1 MAPINPPTL
10 FSPAELAY
18 LHSSLS
24 LTPPIRPDSRAST
37 QFRPLVAETDILPGT
52 NGSARVCFADGTEAV
67 VGVKAEV
74 GRTALTGVVG
84 GVRRDGD
91 GDGMTGVGGGDGGDA
106 GMGEGGGANG
116 DGESGRGENAWVEVT
131 IEIPG
136 FRDDDPL
143 PVFLA
148 SMLAE
153 PLLAAGDLTRKL
165 YINEKWHWRLY
176 IDLLLLSPPLSYP
189 LPLLSLTTHLALLS
203 TRLPALRSEGMED
216 PLFDDDWDAALPLYP
231 RASGA
236 KGYVSRP
243 PVTLLVVAVGP
254 NIIFDPAREEL
265 AVAEAVLAVSLAG
278 EEAGTTSG
286 LRLLSIRTIDPPSRL
301 TTRGVPDAE
310 NSATGGGAG
319 GLGRVGGHGGTEALV
334 GQGEKGVW
342 YPPRGGMK
350 RDLIGRVVALC
361 LKRGG
366 VGEEVL
372 AGLEAV
378 EVG

>member
-1 MAPINPPTL
+1 M
-10 FSPAELAY
+10 
-18 LHSSLS
+18 
-24 LTPPIRPDSRAST
+24 
-37 QFRPLVAETDILPGT
+37 
-52 NGSARVCFADGTEAV
+52 
-67 VGVKAEV
+67 GVKAEV
-74 GRTALTGVVG
+74 GRTALALAGVGG
-84 GVRRDGD
+84 GVRGD
-91 GDGMTGVGGGDGGDA
+91 GDGATGARGEDGGAD
-106 GMGEGGGANG
+106 GMGEEGGNDGN
-116 DGESGRGENAWVEVT
+116 GESGKGENAWVEVT

-148 SMLAE
+148 SLLAE

-176 IDLLLLSPPLSYP
+176 VDILLLSPPLSYP

-216 PLFDDDWDAALPLYP
+216 PLFDDDWDAARPLYP
-231 RASGA
+231 RALGG

-265 AVAEAVLAVSLAG
+265 AVAEAVLAVSLVG
-278 EEAGTTSG
+278 EEVGGAAGTTSG
-286 LRLLSIRTIDPPSRL
+286 PRLLSIRTIDPPSRL

-319 GLGRVGGHGGTEALV
+319 GAGGVGGVGGHGGKGGLV
-334 GQGEKGVW
+334 GQGERGVW

-350 RDLIGRVVALC
+350 KDLIGRVVALC